1 MIKSMTGVGRAEA
14 ILHPWK
20 TKVSVEI
27 RSLNHKFLEQA
38 LRLPTSLLSYEDE
51 IRDLI
56 KAKIP
61 RGYIQLAITIEEST
75 PMPTLTLDDA
85 LLENYLNLI
94 QKLRE
99 KVRLNGELDLNTVLT
114 FPGIIK
120 ADKVEKATEKV
131 WQQVKQVLNQALNRL
146 IQMKQ
151 KEGATLAKDLRKRIR
166 NIMKAVAAIEK
177 RVPRRLQERRNNL
190 MEQLKE
196 LKVNSDPKRV
206 WEEVA
211 YIAERLDIHEEC
223 VRLRS
228 HCTMFRNCL
237 TEAVTDGL
245 GKKLDFILQEML
257 RETDT
262 LSAKARDLFIS
273 QKVIAVKGE
282 IEKLKEQVRNV
293 E

>member
-20 TKVSVEI
+20 TKVCVEI
-27 RSLNHKFLEQA
+27 RSLNHKYLEQA
-38 LRLPTSLLSYEDE
+38 LRLPTSLVSYEDE

-61 RGYIQLAITIEEST
+61 RGYIQVAISMEEST

-85 LLENYLNLI
+85 LLKNYLNLI
-94 QKLRE
+94 KKLKE
-99 KVRLNGELDLNTVLT
+99 KANLSGELDLNMVLT

-120 ADKVEKATEKV
+120 TDKIEKATEQI
-131 WQQVKQVLNQALNRL
+131 WQQVKKVLNQALNRL
-146 IQMKQ
+146 IVMKK
-151 KEGATLAKDLRKRIR
+151 KEGATLAKDMRQRIV

-177 RVPRRLQERRNNL
+177 RVPKRLQERRNNL

-211 YIAERLDIHEEC
+211 YIAERLDISEEC

-237 TEAVTDGL
+237 NEAVTDGL

-257 RETDT
+257 READT

-273 QKVIAVKGE
+273 QRVIAVKGE